1 MIRDLSAWIEQHA
14 VSSPD
19 RVAIRFEG
27 AEISYRALHVRIQKT
42 AGFLHNTHGV
52 RLGDRVAYLGFNTPE
67 CVIVFFA
74 CARLGAIYLP
84 LNWRLA
90 LPELDHVLGHAEP
103 KVLITDSPHRESAVR
118 LVNGRSGCALIDH
131 ASVVP
136 VSEDS
141 DTTLAESNFGG
152 DPDVPLLLVYTSGTT
167 GQPKG
172 AVLTQ
177 NALLFNALNSVH
189 MHELTPSDNILTVL
203 PMFHVGGMNIHTTP
217 GLYIGATISIHPRFD
232 PAATLAAIE
241 NDRPSLLVLVPA
253 TIAALIQQ
261 PNWQT
266 TDLTSLRIVTT
277 GSSIVPR
284 SLIEAWHDRGIPVI
298 QVYGSTETGP
308 VALYQ
313 REEDAM
319 MSVGSTGRGALH
331 TEVRIVNDTGE
342 DVKPGVSGELLLRGP
357 NLFQKYWKDHSASE
371 EAFEADWFFTGDI
384 GYRDERGY
392 VFINDRKTD
401 VVISGGE
408 NIYPA
413 ELEQVLDRIDGIAE
427 SSVVGAADDKWGEIP
442 VAVVVI
448 NKKSTITAE
457 EILSAFDGHLAR
469 YKHPKAVSFIP
480 ALPRNVMGKVLKHEL
495 RRAVENG
502 TIPLSERC

>member
-27 AEISYRALHVRIQKT
+27 TEISYRALHVRIQKT
-42 AGFLHNTHGV
+42 AGFLHNTHGIG
-52 RLGDRVAYLGFNTPE
+52 RGDRVAYLGFNTPE
-67 CVIVFFA
+67 CVISLFA
-74 CARLGAIYLP
+74 CARLGAVYLP

-103 KVLITDSPHRESAVR
+103 KLLIADSPHRESAVR

-131 ASVVP
+131 ANVVP

-189 MHELTPSDNILTVL
+189 MHELTLSDHILTVL
-203 PMFHVGGMNIHTTP
+203 PMFHVGGLNIHTTP
-217 GLYIGATISIHPRFD
+217 GLYVGATISIHPRFD

-241 NDRPSLLVLVPA
+241 KERPSLLVLVPA
-253 TIAALIQQ
+253 MIAALIQQ

-277 GSSIVPR
+277 GSSIVPH
-284 SLIEAWHDRGIPVI
+284 SLIEVWHDRGVPVI

-331 TEVRIVNDTGE
+331 TEVRIVDDAGE

-357 NLFQKYWKDHSASE
+357 NLFQKYWRDQSASVD
-371 EAFEADWFFTGDI
+371 AFETNWFLTGDI

-413 ELEQVLDRIDGIAE
+413 ELEQVLDGIDGIVEA
-427 SSVVGAADDKWGEIP
+427 SVVGAADDKWGEIP

-448 NKKSTITAE
+448 NEKVTITVE
-457 EILSAFDGHLAR
+457 DILSAFDGRLAR
-469 YKHPKAVSFIP
+469 YKHPKAVSFVP

-495 RRAVENG
+495 RHAVDNG
-502 TIPLSERC
+502 IIPLAQQ

>member
-1 MIRDLSAWIEQHA
+1 MTRDLSAWIEQHA

-27 AEISYRALHVRIQKT
+27 TEISYRALHVRIQKT
-42 AGFLHNTHGV
+42 AGFLHNTHGIG
-52 RLGDRVAYLGFNTPE
+52 RGDRVAYLGFNTPE
-67 CVIVFFA
+67 CVISLFA
-74 CARLGAIYLP
+74 CARLGAVYLP

-103 KVLITDSPHRESAVR
+103 KVLITDSPHRESAVG
-118 LVNGRSGCALIDH
+118 LVNGRSECTLIDC
-131 ASVVP
+131 ANVVP
-136 VSEDS
+136 TSEDS
-141 DTTLAESNFGG
+141 DTTLVESSFGG
-152 DPDVPLLLVYTSGTT
+152 GPDVPLLLVYTSGTT

-177 NALLFNALNSVH
+177 NALLFNALNSIH
-189 MHELTPSDNILTVL
+189 MHELTPSDHILTVL
-203 PMFHVGGMNIHTTP
+203 PMFHVGGLNIHTTP

-232 PAATLAAIE
+232 PVATLAAIE
-241 NDRPSLLVLVPA
+241 KERPSLLVLVPA

-277 GSSIVPR
+277 GSSIVPH
-284 SLIEAWHDRGIPVI
+284 SLIEAWHDRGVPVI

-319 MSVGSTGRGALH
+319 MSVGSAGRGALH
-331 TEVRIVNDTGE
+331 TELRIVDDAGE

-357 NLFQKYWKDHSASE
+357 NLFQKYWRDRSASV
-371 EAFEADWFFTGDI
+371 EAFETDWFFTGDI

-413 ELEQVLDRIDGIAE
+413 ELEQVLDGVDGIVEA
-427 SSVVGAADDKWGEIP
+427 SVVGAADDKWGEIP

-448 NKKSTITAE
+448 NEKVTMTVE
-457 EILSAFDGHLAR
+457 EVLSAFDGRLAR
-469 YKHPKAVSFIP
+469 YKHPKAVSFVP

-495 RRAVENG
+495 RHAVDNG
-502 TIPLSERC
+502 IIPLAHRC

>member
-14 VSSPD
+14 ASSPD

-27 AEISYRALHVRIQKT
+27 TEISYRALYARIQSA
-42 AGFLHNTHGV
+42 AGFFHNTHGIG
-52 RLGDRVAYLGFNTPE
+52 RGDRVAYLGFNTPE
-67 CVIVFFA
+67 CVISLFA
-74 CARLGAIYLP
+74 CARLGAVYLP

-103 KVLITDSPHRESAVR
+103 KVLITDSHHWNSAVG
-118 LVNGRSGCALIDH
+118 LVTGRSECTLIDCEN
-131 ASVVP
+131 VVSA
-136 VSEDS
+136 SEDC
-141 DTTLAESNFGG
+141 DTTLTESNFGG
-152 DPDVPLLLVYTSGTT
+152 GLDAPLLLVYTSGTT
-167 GQPKG
+167 GRPKG

-189 MHELTPSDNILTVL
+189 MHELTPSDHILTVL
-203 PMFHVGGMNIHTTP
+203 PMFHVGGLNIHTTP
-217 GLYIGATISIHPRFD
+217 GLYIGATISIHRRFD
-232 PAATLAAIE
+232 PSATLIAIE
-241 NDRPSLLVLVPA
+241 KDRPSLLVLVPA

-261 PNWQT
+261 SNWQT
-266 TDLTSLRIVTT
+266 TDLSSLRIVTT
-277 GSSIVPR
+277 GSSIVPH
-284 SLIEAWHDRGIPVI
+284 SLIEVWHDRGVPVI

-331 TEVRIVNDTGE
+331 TEVRIVDDAGE

-357 NLFQKYWKDHSASE
+357 NLFQKYWRDRSASV
-371 EAFEADWFFTGDI
+371 EAFETDWFFTGDI

-413 ELEQVLDRIDGIAE
+413 ELEQVLDGIDGIVEA
-427 SSVVGAADDKWGEIP
+427 SVVGAADDKWGEIP

-448 NKKSTITAE
+448 NEKVKITVE
-457 EILSAFDGHLAR
+457 EILSAFDGRLAR
-469 YKHPKAVSFIP
+469 YKHPKAVSFVP

-502 TIPLSERC
+502 TVPLAQRC

>member
-1 MIRDLSAWIEQHA
+1 MTRDLSVWIEQHA
-14 VSSPD
+14 LSSPD
-19 RVAIRFEG
+19 RVAIRFDG
-27 AEISYRALHVRIQKT
+27 VEISYRALHVRIQRT

-52 RLGDRVAYLGFNTPE
+52 SLGDRVAYLGFNTPE
-67 CVIVFFA
+67 CVIVLFA
-74 CARLGAIYLP
+74 CAKLGALYLP

-90 LPELDHVLGHAEP
+90 PPELDHVLGHAEP
-103 KVLITDSPHRESAVR
+103 KVLISDSHHWDSAAG
-118 LVNGRSGCALIDH
+118 LVTGRSECMLIDCENIV
-131 ASVVP
+131 ST
-136 VSEDS
+136 SEDC
-141 DTTLAESNFGG
+141 DTTLTESNFGG
-152 DPDVPLLLVYTSGTT
+152 SLDTPLLLVYTSGTT
-167 GQPKG
+167 GRPKG

-189 MHELTPSDNILTVL
+189 MHELTPSDHILTVL
-203 PMFHVGGMNIHTTP
+203 PMFHVGGLNIHTTP

-241 NDRPSLLVLVPA
+241 KDRPSLLVLVPA
-253 TIAALIQQ
+253 TIAAIVQQ
-261 PNWQT
+261 SNWQT
-266 TDLTSLRIVTT
+266 TDLSSLRIVTT
-277 GSSIVPR
+277 GSSIVPH
-284 SLIEAWHDRGIPVI
+284 SLIEVWHDRGIPVI

-331 TEVRIVNDTGE
+331 TELRIVDDAGD
-342 DVKPGVSGELLLRGP
+342 DVKPGASGELLLRGP
-357 NLFQKYWKDHSASE
+357 NLFKKYWKDRSASE
-371 EAFEADWFFTGDI
+371 EAFEIDWFCTGDI

-427 SSVVGAADDKWGEIP
+427 SSVVGATDDKWGEIP

-469 YKHPKAVSFIP
+469 YKHPRAVSFVS
-480 ALPRNVMGKVLKHEL
+480 ALPRNVMGKVLKYEL

>member
-1 MIRDLSAWIEQHA
+1 MCIRD
-14 VSSPD
+14 
-19 RVAIRFEG
+19 R
-27 AEISYRALHVRIQKT
+27 
-42 AGFLHNTHGV
+42 
-52 RLGDRVAYLGFNTPE
+52 
-67 CVIVFFA
+67 FFA

-131 ASVVP
+131 ANVVP

-277 GSSIVPR
+277 GSSIVPH

-331 TEVRIVNDTGE
+331 TEVRIVDDTGE

-357 NLFQKYWKDHSASE
+357 NLFQKYWKDRSASE

>member
-1 MIRDLSAWIEQHA
+1 MTRDLSAWIEQHA

-27 AEISYRALHVRIQKT
+27 TEISYRALHVRIQKT
-42 AGFLHNTHGV
+42 AGFLHNTHGIG
-52 RLGDRVAYLGFNTPE
+52 RGDRVAYLGFNTPE
-67 CVIVFFA
+67 CVISLFA
-74 CARLGAIYLP
+74 CARLGAVYLP

-103 KVLITDSPHRESAVR
+103 KVLITDSYHWNSAVG
-118 LVNGRSGCALIDH
+118 LVTGRSECTLIDC
-131 ASVVP
+131 ANVVP
-136 VSEDS
+136 ASEDS

-189 MHELTPSDNILTVL
+189 MHELTLSDHILTVL
-203 PMFHVGGMNIHTTP
+203 PMFHVGGLNIHTTP
-217 GLYIGATISIHPRFD
+217 GLYVGATISIHPRFD

-277 GSSIVPR
+277 GSSIVPH
-284 SLIEAWHDRGIPVI
+284 SLIEAWHDRGVPVI

-319 MSVGSTGRGALH
+319 MSVGSTGRGGLH
-331 TEVRIVNDTGE
+331 TELRIVDDAGE
-342 DVKPGVSGELLLRGP
+342 DVNPGVSGELLLRGP
-357 NLFQKYWKDHSASE
+357 NLFQKYWRDQSASVD
-371 EAFEADWFFTGDI
+371 AFETNWFLTGDI

-413 ELEQVLDRIDGIAE
+413 ELEQVLDGVDGIVEA
-427 SSVVGAADDKWGEIP
+427 SVVGAADDKWGEIP

-448 NKKSTITAE
+448 NEKVTMTVE
-457 EILSAFDGHLAR
+457 EVLSAFDGRLAR
-469 YKHPKAVSFIP
+469 YKHPKAVSFVP

-495 RRAVENG
+495 RHAVDNG
-502 TIPLSERC
+502 IIPLAHRC

>member
-1 MIRDLSAWIEQHA
+1 MTRDLSAWIEQHA

-27 AEISYRALHVRIQKT
+27 TETSYRALHVRIHKT
-42 AGFLHNTHGV
+42 AGFLHNTHGIG
-52 RLGDRVAYLGFNTPE
+52 RGDRVAYLGFNTPE
-67 CVIVFFA
+67 CVILLFA
-74 CARLGAIYLP
+74 CARLGAVYLP

-103 KVLITDSPHRESAVR
+103 KVLITDSPHRESAVG
-118 LVNGRSGCALIDH
+118 LVNCRSECTLIDC
-131 ASVVP
+131 ANVVP
-136 VSEDS
+136 ASEDS

-189 MHELTPSDNILTVL
+189 MHELTLSDHILTVL
-203 PMFHVGGMNIHTTP
+203 PMFHVGGLNIHTTP
-217 GLYIGATISIHPRFD
+217 GLYVGATISIHPRFD

-241 NDRPSLLVLVPA
+241 KERPSLLVLVPA

-277 GSSIVPR
+277 GSSIVPH
-284 SLIEAWHDRGIPVI
+284 SLIEVWHDRGVPVI

-331 TEVRIVNDTGE
+331 TEVRIVDDAGE

-357 NLFQKYWKDHSASE
+357 NLFQKYWRDQSASVD
-371 EAFEADWFFTGDI
+371 AFETNWFLTGDI

-413 ELEQVLDRIDGIAE
+413 ELEQVLDGIDGIVEA
-427 SSVVGAADDKWGEIP
+427 SVVGAADDKWGEIP

-448 NKKSTITAE
+448 NEKVTITVE
-457 EILSAFDGHLAR
+457 DILSAFDGRLAR
-469 YKHPKAVSFIP
+469 YKHPKAVSFVP
-480 ALPRNVMGKVLKHEL
+480 TLPRNVMGKVLKHEL
-495 RRAVENG
+495 RHAVDNG
-502 TIPLSERC
+502 IIPLAQQ

>member
-27 AEISYRALHVRIQKT
+27 TEISYRALDVRIQRA
-42 AGFLHNTHGV
+42 AGFLHNTHGIG
-52 RLGDRVAYLGFNTPE
+52 RGDRVAYLGFNTPE
-67 CVIVFFA
+67 CVILLFA
-74 CARLGAIYLP
+74 CARLRAVYLP

-103 KVLITDSPHRESAVR
+103 KILITDAPHREAGVGLVTVR
-118 LVNGRSGCALIDH
+118 AECMLIDCAYLES
-131 ASVVP
+131 ASA
-136 VSEDS
+136 DS
-141 DTTLAESNFGG
+141 DTALMKSSFG
-152 DPDVPLLLVYTSGTT
+152 DDLDAPLLLVYTSGTT

-189 MHELTPSDNILTVL
+189 MHDLSPSDHILTVL
-203 PMFHVGGMNIHTTP
+203 PMFHVGGLNIQTTP
-217 GLYIGATISIHPRFD
+217 GLYIGATISIHSRFE
-232 PAATLAAIE
+232 PAATLTAIE
-241 NDRPSLLVLVPA
+241 KERPSLLVLVPA

-261 PNWQT
+261 PNWQA
-266 TDLTSLRIVTT
+266 TDLTSLRMVTT
-277 GSSIVPR
+277 GSSIVPH
-284 SLIEAWHDRGIPVI
+284 SLIEAWHDRGISVI

-313 REEDAM
+313 RREDAII
-319 MSVGSTGRGALH
+319 SVGSTGRGALH
-331 TEVRIVNDTGE
+331 TELRIVDDVGE

-357 NLFQKYWKDHSASE
+357 NLFQNYWKDCSPSK
-371 EAFEADWFFTGDI
+371 EAFDAGWFCTGDI

-408 NIYPA
+408 NIYP
-413 ELEQVLDRIDGIAE
+413 R
-427 SSVVGAADDKWGEIP
+427 
-442 VAVVVI
+442 
-448 NKKSTITAE
+448 
-457 EILSAFDGHLAR
+457 
-469 YKHPKAVSFIP
+469 
-480 ALPRNVMGKVLKHEL
+480 
-495 RRAVENG
+495 
-502 TIPLSERC
+502 

>member
-1 MIRDLSAWIEQHA
+1 MTRDLSAWIEQHA

-27 AEISYRALHVRIQKT
+27 TEISYRALHVRIQKT
-42 AGFLHNTHGV
+42 AGFLHNTHGIG
-52 RLGDRVAYLGFNTPE
+52 RGDRVAYLGFNTPE
-67 CVIVFFA
+67 CVISLFA
-74 CARLGAIYLP
+74 CARLGAVYLP

-103 KVLITDSPHRESAVR
+103 KVLITDSPHRESAVG
-118 LVNGRSGCALIDH
+118 LVNGRSECTLIDC
-131 ASVVP
+131 ANVVP
-136 VSEDS
+136 TSEDS
-141 DTTLAESNFGG
+141 DTTLVESSFGG
-152 DPDVPLLLVYTSGTT
+152 GPDVPLLLVYTSGTT

-177 NALLFNALNSVH
+177 NALLFNALNSIH
-189 MHELTPSDNILTVL
+189 MHELTPSDHILTVL
-203 PMFHVGGMNIHTTP
+203 PMFHVGGLNIHTTP

-232 PAATLAAIE
+232 PVATLAAIE
-241 NDRPSLLVLVPA
+241 KERPSLLVLVPA
-253 TIAALIQQ
+253 TIATLIQQ

-277 GSSIVPR
+277 GSSIVPH
-284 SLIEAWHDRGIPVI
+284 SLIEAWHDRGVPVI

-319 MSVGSTGRGALH
+319 MSVGSTRRGALH
-331 TEVRIVNDTGE
+331 TEVRIVDDAGE

-357 NLFQKYWKDHSASE
+357 NLFQKYWRDQSASVD
-371 EAFEADWFFTGDI
+371 AFETNWFLTGDI

-413 ELEQVLDRIDGIAE
+413 ELEQVLDGIDGIVEA
-427 SSVVGAADDKWGEIP
+427 SVVGAADDKWGEIP

-448 NKKSTITAE
+448 NEKATITVE
-457 EILSAFDGHLAR
+457 DILSAFDGRLAR
-469 YKHPKAVSFIP
+469 YKHPKAVSFVP

-495 RRAVENG
+495 RHAVDNG
-502 TIPLSERC
+502 IIPLAQQ

>member
-1 MIRDLSAWIEQHA
+1 M
-14 VSSPD
+14 
-19 RVAIRFEG
+19 
-27 AEISYRALHVRIQKT
+27 
-42 AGFLHNTHGV
+42 
-52 RLGDRVAYLGFNTPE
+52 
-67 CVIVFFA
+67 
-74 CARLGAIYLP
+74 
-84 LNWRLA
+84 
-90 LPELDHVLGHAEP
+90 
-103 KVLITDSPHRESAVR
+103 
-118 LVNGRSGCALIDH
+118 LIDC
-131 ASVVP
+131 ANV
-136 VSEDS
+136 VSESKDC
-141 DTTLAESNFGG
+141 DATLTETNVEGSLDA
-152 DPDVPLLLVYTSGTT
+152 PLLLVYTSGTT

-189 MHELTPSDNILTVL
+189 MHELTPSDHILTVL

-217 GLYIGATISIHPRFD
+217 GLYVGATISIHPRFD

-241 NDRPSLLVLVPA
+241 KDRPSLLVLVPA

-261 PNWQT
+261 PSWQT

-277 GSSIVPR
+277 GSSIVPH

-331 TEVRIVNDTGE
+331 TEVRIVDDAGD
-342 DVKPGVSGELLLRGP
+342 DVKAGASGELLLRGP
-357 NLFQKYWKDHSASE
+357 NLLQKYWKDQGASV
-371 EAFEADWFFTGDI
+371 EAFENDWFCTGDI

-427 SSVVGAADDKWGEIP
+427 SSVVGTADDQWGEIP

-448 NKKSTITAE
+448 NQNATITVE
-457 EILSAFDGHLAR
+457 DILSAFDGRLAR
-469 YKHPKAVSFIP
+469 YKHPKAVSFVP

-495 RRAVENG
+495 RRAVDNG
-502 TIPLSERC
+502 TIPFSERC

>member
-1 MIRDLSAWIEQHA
+1 MTRDLSVWIEQHA

-27 AEISYRALHVRIQKT
+27 TEISYRALHVRIQKT
-42 AGFLHNTHGV
+42 ARFLHNTHGIG
-52 RLGDRVAYLGFNTPE
+52 RGDRVAYLGFNTPE
-67 CVIVFFA
+67 CVISLFA
-74 CARLGAIYLP
+74 CARLGAVYLP

-90 LPELDHVLGHAEP
+90 LLELDHVLGHAEP
-103 KVLITDSPHRESAVR
+103 KVLITDSPHRESAVG
-118 LVNGRSGCALIDH
+118 LVNGRSECTLIDC
-131 ASVVP
+131 ANVVP
-136 VSEDS
+136 ASEDS

-177 NALLFNALNSVH
+177 NALLFNALDSVH
-189 MHELTPSDNILTVL
+189 MHELTLSDHILTVL
-203 PMFHVGGMNIHTTP
+203 PMFHVGGLNIHTTP
-217 GLYIGATISIHPRFD
+217 GLYVGATISIHPRFD

-241 NDRPSLLVLVPA
+241 KERPSLLVLVPA

-266 TDLTSLRIVTT
+266 TDLTSLRIITT
-277 GSSIVPR
+277 GSSIVPH

-331 TEVRIVNDTGE
+331 TELRIVDDAGD
-342 DVKPGVSGELLLRGP
+342 DVKPGASGELLLRGP
-357 NLFQKYWKDHSASE
+357 NLFKKYWKDRSASE
-371 EAFEADWFFTGDI
+371 EAFEIDWFCTGDI

-427 SSVVGAADDKWGEIP
+427 SSVVGATDDKWGEIP

-457 EILSAFDGHLAR
+457 EILSAFDGRLAR
-469 YKHPKAVSFIP
+469 YKHPRAVSFVS

-502 TIPLSERC
+502 TAPLAQRC

>member
-27 AEISYRALHVRIQKT
+27 TEISYRALHVRIQKT
-42 AGFLHNTHGV
+42 AGLLHNTHGV
-52 RLGDRVAYLGFNTPE
+52 KLGDRVAYLGFNTPE

-131 ASVVP
+131 ANIVP

-152 DPDVPLLLVYTSGTT
+152 DLDVPLLLVYTSGTT

-189 MHELTPSDNILTVL
+189 MHELTPSDNILTVF

-217 GLYIGATISIHPRFD
+217 GL
-232 PAATLAAIE
+232 
-241 NDRPSLLVLVPA
+241 
-253 TIAALIQQ
+253 
-261 PNWQT
+261 
-266 TDLTSLRIVTT
+266 
-277 GSSIVPR
+277 
-284 SLIEAWHDRGIPVI
+284 
-298 QVYGSTETGP
+298 
-308 VALYQ
+308 
-313 REEDAM
+313 
-319 MSVGSTGRGALH
+319 
-331 TEVRIVNDTGE
+331 
-342 DVKPGVSGELLLRGP
+342 
-357 NLFQKYWKDHSASE
+357 
-371 EAFEADWFFTGDI
+371 
-384 GYRDERGY
+384 
-392 VFINDRKTD
+392 
-401 VVISGGE
+401 
-408 NIYPA
+408 
-413 ELEQVLDRIDGIAE
+413 
-427 SSVVGAADDKWGEIP
+427 
-442 VAVVVI
+442 
-448 NKKSTITAE
+448 
-457 EILSAFDGHLAR
+457 
-469 YKHPKAVSFIP
+469 
-480 ALPRNVMGKVLKHEL
+480 
-495 RRAVENG
+495 
-502 TIPLSERC
+502 